1 MHTRFLVLG
10 FGLVGLVGCRTT
22 KPGTHVEVMDES
34 GSKVYVAGAAGP
46 GMNQGLA
53 CDTAVSRSV
62 AAIALRFTQDNDDI
76 ADDVAKEVGVEDGR
90 VFLERFAR
98 AKLQSAAV
106 QDTRFNPAD
115 HLCMA
120 TVRWTPPVF
129 VKQAVSEYAAEVKA
143 QEYAAM
149 HPNDNQTAPATTQP
163 APGVQAAPPAASPG
177 TTSTTA
183 PAATAPAQPA
193 QPTLPECPKEKGKLA
208 KADEAAQKAQDE
220 LGECLRRTNDNVKTC
235 SRYQLYVDQALAKQK
250 SAQEALT
257 RCISR

>member
-1 MHTRFLVLG
+1 MQIRVMVLG
-10 FGLVGLVGCRTT
+10 LGLLGLVACRST
-22 KPGTHVEVMDES
+22 KPGTHVEVMDE
-34 GSKVYVAGAAGP
+34 GGTKVYVAGAAGP

-76 ADDVAKEVGVEDGR
+76 QEAVAKEVGVEDGR

-98 AKLQSAAV
+98 AKMQSAAV
-106 QDTRFNPAD
+106 QDTQFNPGE

-129 VKQAVSEYAAEVKA
+129 AKDAVKAYAEEVKA
-143 QEYAAM
+143 QEYTAM
-149 HPNDNQTAPATTQP
+149 HPKDAENAPAQPTAPASS
-163 APGVQAAPPAASPG
+163 VPPAASP
-177 TTSTTA
+177 TTQQPS
-183 PAATAPAQPA
+183 PSATAPAQPPPA
-193 QPTLPECPKEKGKLA
+193 QPTLPECPKEKSKLA
-208 KADEAAQKAQDE
+208 KADEAMQKAQDE
-220 LGECLRRTNDNVKTC
+220 LDECVRRTSGNTKTC
-235 SRYQLYVDQALAKQK
+235 SRYQLYVDQAAAKQK

>member
-1 MHTRFLVLG
+1 MHTRLLVVGL
-10 FGLVGLVGCRTT
+10 GLVGLVGCRTT
-22 KPGTHVEVMDES
+22 KPGTHVEVMDE
-34 GSKVYVAGAAGP
+34 GGAKVYVAGAAGP

-62 AAIALRFTQDNDDI
+62 AAIALRFTQDNDDL
-76 ADDVAKEVGVEDGR
+76 ADDVAKEVGVEDGK

-98 AKLQSAAV
+98 AKLQTASV
-106 QDTRFNPAD
+106 QDTRFNPAE

-143 QEYAAM
+143 AEYAAM
-149 HPNDNQTAPATTQP
+149 HPNDGQTAPAPTP
-163 APGVQAAPPAASPG
+163 APGQTPPPAASPG
-177 TTSTTA
+177 TTSPSA
-183 PAATAPAQPA
+183 PAATAPAQPPP

-208 KADEAAQKAQDE
+208 KADEAAQMAQDE
-220 LGECLRRTNDNVKTC
+220 LDECLRRTSNNTKTC
-235 SRYQLYVDQALAKQK
+235 TRYQLYVDQAVAKQK

>member
-1 MHTRFLVLG
+1 MQLRVL
-10 FGLVGLVGCRTT
+10 LVGLAVVGLGGCRST
-22 KPGTHVEVMDES
+22 KPGTHVEVMDE
-34 GSKVYVAGAAGP
+34 GGTKVYVAGAAGP

-53 CDTAVSRSV
+53 CDTAVSRTV

-76 ADDVAKEVGVEDGR
+76 QEAVAKDVGVEDGR

-98 AKLQSAAV
+98 AKMQSAAV
-106 QDTRFNPAD
+106 QDTRFNPAE

-129 VKQAVSEYAAEVKA
+129 VKDAVKEYAEEVKA

-149 HPNDNQTAPATTQP
+149 HPKDGAAP
-163 APGVQAAPPAASPG
+163 AAPPAAAP
-177 TTSTTA
+177 TTSPSPQQPNPVVTA
-183 PAATAPAQPA
+183 PVQPA
-193 QPTLPECPKEKGKLA
+193 PPPPPALPECPKEKGKLA
-208 KADEAAQKAQDE
+208 KAEEAMQKAQDE
-220 LGECLRRTNDNVKTC
+220 LNECLRRTNNNTKTC
-235 SRYQLYVDQALAKQK
+235 SRYQLYVDQAAAKQR